1 MSDLRTYLSSARVV
15 DIGPV
20 RAFLAPH
27 HAAVAEEA
35 ARFARDQLLSLPA
48 AETDAEGRIQARHIL
63 TLLRES
69 GLLRFIDPFDLRA
82 CCLVR
87 EALAWASPLAD
98 EVFALQALSVTPMLL
113 AANAEQ
119 RARWVEPIV
128 SGAKM
133 GAFAMTE
140 RNAGSDVG
148 ALETVATKDGHAY
161 RLTGQKTLISNAG
174 IADFY
179 TVFASTDRSRGHG
192 GLSCFVVEADQPG
205 FRFVRPLVLSAPHP
219 LGEVAFENCSVPADA
234 RLGAEGDG
242 FKLGM
247 ATLDRLRPTVAA
259 AATGMAA
266 RALDE
271 SLHYAQHRKQFG
283 QAISEFQLVQQK
295 IARMATE
302 LTASR
307 LLLFR
312 AAWEHDNGKPRVT
325 LESAMAKSYATEA
338 AQRVIDD
345 AVQIHGGIGALAE
358 QTVDRLYRSVR
369 SLRIYEGTTEV
380 QQVVIARQIFKD
392 SAR

>member
-1 MSDLRTYLSSARVV
+1 MSDIRSYLSTARVV

-20 RAFLAPH
+20 RAFLDEH
-27 HAAVAEEA
+27 HSAVAEEA
-35 ARFARDQLLSLPA
+35 ARFAREQLLSLPA
-48 AETDAEGRIQARHIL
+48 PESDGEGRIQAKQIL

-98 EVFALQALSVTPMLL
+98 EVFALQCLSVTPMLI

-119 RARWVEPIV
+119 RTRWAAPIV
-128 SGAKM
+128 QGTKM

-148 ALETVATKDGHAY
+148 ALETTATKDGDGY
-161 RLTGQKTLISNAG
+161 RLDGHKTLISNAG
-174 IADFY
+174 IADLY

-192 GLSCFVVEADQPG
+192 GLSCFVVEASQPG
-205 FRFVRPLVLSAPHP
+205 FRFVKPLILSAPHP
-219 LGEVAFENCSVPADA
+219 LGEVAFENCRVTADA

-242 FKLGM
+242 FKIGM

-312 AAWEHDNGKPRVT
+312 AAWEHDKGKARIT

-345 AVQIHGGIGALAE
+345 AVQIHGGMGALAE